1 MLVEDE
7 VTEEEE
13 EEEGEEEG
21 GEEVEEGEEEDV
33 HGADARPQASRTA
46 EEAGFAAFL
55 WVWEYPEYLGFEGP
69 YSGNQTDLFNDSALD
84 YLQVLWPEFLVDI
97 IVHATNKYA

>member
-13 EEEGEEEG
+13 EEEG

-33 HGADARPQASRTA
+33 HGADARPQASCTA
-46 EEAGFAAFL
+46 EEACRLCG
-55 WVWEYPEYLGFEGP
+55 VPLGLGVP
-69 YSGNQTDLFNDSALD
+69 
-84 YLQVLWPEFLVDI
+84 
-97 IVHATNKYA
+97 